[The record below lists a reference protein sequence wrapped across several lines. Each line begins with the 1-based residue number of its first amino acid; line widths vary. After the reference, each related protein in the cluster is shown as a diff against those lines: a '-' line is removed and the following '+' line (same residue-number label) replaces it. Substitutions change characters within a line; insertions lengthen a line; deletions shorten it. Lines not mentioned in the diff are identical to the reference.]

1 MLCTFNHSMAPQH
14 YVYSRY
20 VACLGSQAPPPR
32 IRITSSKFSDDLSL
46 DRDKIHICAC
56 TCIQKYP
63 KSKIIQS
70 KLKKKKN
77 LFDPAFVNY
86 SISKPFIRSLSA
98 RTYSRT
104 HLDMIQ
110 IIEQTLLNLVPEPGQ
125 GINHDPRHPGQSVL
139 VPGSVQHNINILWAE
154 FRSGKRGQFLL
165 NQEEH
170 VTRMWGFNQDTQG
183 LDREICVLS
192 RIYLCNPSLTH
203 CQTGEDKWCYMQGNI
218 YHITQEASVLFRF
231 A

>member
-1 MLCTFNHSMAPQH
+1 MLPVWGHRRPLPGSESPHPSFQMIYLQTWIKFTYVHV
-14 YVYSRY
+14 YVY
-20 VACLGSQAPPPR
+20 
-32 IRITSSKFSDDLSL
+32 
-46 DRDKIHICAC
+46 
-56 TCIQKYP
+56 
-63 KSKIIQS
+63 KIIQS
-70 KLKKKKN
+70 QKSFSPNLKKKLKKKIC
-77 LFDPAFVNY
+77 LIQL
-86 SISKPFIRSLSA
+86 SWIISKPFIRSLSA

-110 IIEQTLLNLVPEPGQ
+110 IIQLTLLNLVPEPGQ

-170 VTRMWGFNQDTQG
+170 VTRMWGFKQDTQG

-192 RIYLCNPSLTH
+192 RIYLCNPSLNH

-218 YHITQEASVLFRF
+218 HHITVTTSQEASVLFRF